1 MLVFIYTGH
10 VVVFFIV
17 LSRPSCRLVELASCV
32 ELRTGTRVPAVG
44 QGLHRCPRFIR
55 AALPGRS
62 LSPSFQSLSGLLGV
76 KIMFLRPVVVV
87 IRKRF
92 LLYPRLGLVVPFY
105 PAVAPAS
112 YLWGGIVFGRWRNR
126 GFSLLYSRV
135 SSTFRF
141 IHRKRGKTR
150 CRRPLCRLHLVFFS
164 WCDVD
169 FEAFGGGVFCAVC
182 T

>member
-1 MLVFIYTGH
+1 LF
-10 VVVFFIV
+10 FFIV

-62 LSPSFQSLSGLLGV
+62 LSPSFQSLAGLLGV
-76 KIMFLRPVVVV
+76 KIMKFLRPVVVV

-92 LLYPRLGLVVPFY
+92 LLYPRLGLVVPFS

-112 YLWGGIVFGRWRNR
+112 YL
-126 GFSLLYSRV
+126 
-135 SSTFRF
+135 
-141 IHRKRGKTR
+141 
-150 CRRPLCRLHLVFFS
+150 
-164 WCDVD
+164 
-169 FEAFGGGVFCAVC
+169 FGGNSFWPLEGLGFFPFIKPSFIYLRVLVHP
-182 T
+182 